1 MKKSL
6 LFLGLLTSAVCL
18 TACGSKDFNM
28 SFEEA
33 LEIANHSELQD
44 ILAKNDNFEQNF
56 NIVGSYNNEWTEINV
71 DITTDSKQSIN
82 NKNSELSTKFDA
94 NITSSGET
102 INVNWAMDFKVISD
116 TLYLSLSNLNLT
128 GSEDLWL
135 IAMMTEWFKNQWFFI
150 PMSGLSNVPNT
161 FSMLKDSKELND
173 KNKDII
179 INEWPAI
186 YSWRF
191 TQFNGYN
198 TRKFSLDNE
207 KLNEIIK
214 EYYNTVYSGL
224 DEELFQE
231 IPALDI
237 QNFEWYLVMS
247 WKDKV
252 TSVIENMDI
261 NENDIIMNTYWF
273 AGEDYEF
280 YVSEWEETLIAIKAN
295 KKGSKY
301 DIYAKITDSISLN
314 WTITPKLSK
323 SSVNL
328 KFDAT
333 LTMEAE
339 SESWADTVIPFNGS
353 WRYNPISTFTTT
365 APEGAQD
372 LMELLWSYLGG
383 MMWWDDYDYEDYD
396 YEDYDYED
404 YDYEDYDYEDYGYEL
419 YDEDYE
425 EFQDEAA

>member
-6 LFLGLLTSAVCL
+6 LFLGLLTFTACL

-28 SFEEA
+28 TFEEA

-44 ILAKNDNFEQNF
+44 ILAGNDSFEQDF
-56 NIVGSYNNEWTEINV
+56 NIAGTYAVEWTEIDAN
-71 DITTDSKQSIN
+71 ISTNSKQNIS

-94 NITSSGET
+94 NITSSEET
-102 INVNWAMDFKVISD
+102 IKVDWTIDFKVISD
-116 TLYLSLSNLNLT
+116 TLYLSLSDLNLT
-128 GSEDLWL
+128 GSENLWL
-135 IAMMTEWFKNQWFFI
+135 VAMMTEWFKNQWFFI
-150 PMSGLSNVPNT
+150 PMSGLSDVPST

-173 KNKDII
+173 KTKDII
-179 INEWPAI
+179 INEWSTI
-186 YSWRF
+186 YSWAF

-198 TRKFSLDNE
+198 ARKFSLDNE
-207 KLNEIIK
+207 KLNELIK
-214 EYYNTVYSGL
+214 EYYSTIYKDL
-224 DEELFQE
+224 DEEIFQE

-237 QNFEWYLVMS
+237 QNFEWYLVIT

-252 TSVIENMDI
+252 TTVIESMDI

-273 AGEDYEF
+273 AGEDFEF
-280 YVSEWEETLIAIKAN
+280 YVSEWEEALIIIKAN

-301 DIYAKITDSISLN
+301 DVYATLSDSVTLN

-339 SESWADTVIPFNGS
+339 TESWANTVIPFNGS
-353 WRYNPISTFTTT
+353 WKYNPISTFTTT

-372 LMELLWSYLGG
+372 LTELLWSYLGG

-404 YDYEDYDYEDYGYEL
+404 YDYEDYGYGL
-419 YDEDYE
+419 YDEAE
-425 EFQDEAA
+425 